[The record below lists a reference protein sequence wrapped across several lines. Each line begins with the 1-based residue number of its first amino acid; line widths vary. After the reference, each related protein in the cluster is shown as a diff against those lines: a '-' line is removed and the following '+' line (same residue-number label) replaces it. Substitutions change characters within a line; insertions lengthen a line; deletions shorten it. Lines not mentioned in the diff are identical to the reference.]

1 MLYEVLGAAAA
12 GYAEFWLDHRF
23 AQSHCA
29 ERTCCARAN
38 LIAKAYA
45 SATFPETVESASGA
59 GVTGVEVGAKGKQVV
74 IRAQAPQ
81 SRDPFRRFPVQHA
94 RIGQT
99 R

>member
-1 MLYEVLGAAAA
+1 VLRPR
-12 GYAEFWLDHRF
+12 ELDREGI
-23 AQSHCA
+23 C
-29 ERTCCARAN
+29 ERH
-38 LIAKAYA
+38 
-45 SATFPETVESASGA
+45 FPETVESASGA